1 MDGGDPGSP
10 VPDVRAALERLIQA
24 DESRLGEVYRGLQR
38 GLPADAIAAE
48 LGVRTSNFVWNYKV
62 VAEALLDGKIPAS
75 PHIAKQAA
83 GRSRAVRA
91 AARVPDDIREYL
103 VALEARL
110 DRHATNA
117 RPTRAPRER
126 TIPSDVSP
134 NGGVTTRRS
143 SSLVAA
149 LRGHLE
155 RIDSSLAVDVLE
167 YRGLLAVRD
176 VEGAF
181 ERLLNGG
188 AACAAFRELASAG
201 RLDLTLEQLAVEL
214 GDHVSASVRET
225 ARARL
230 AYFGE
235 RRETR

>member
-1 MDGGDPGSP
+1 MDGGDPGRP
-10 VPDVRAALERLIQA
+10 VPDVRAALERLIRA

-38 GLPADAIAAE
+38 GLSADAIAAE

-83 GRSRAVRA
+83 GRSRALRA
-91 AARVPDDIREYL
+91 AARVPDDTREYL

-110 DRHATNA
+110 DRHGTNA
-117 RPTRAPRER
+117 RAPRER
-126 TIPSDVSP
+126 TVSSHVSP
-134 NGGVTTRRS
+134 NGGATTRRS

-155 RIDSSLAVDVLE
+155 RIDRSLAVDVLE

-176 VEGAF
+176 VEGAL

-201 RLDLTLEQLAVEL
+201 RLDLTLERLAVEL
-214 GDHVSASVRET
+214 GDLVSDDVREN
-225 ARARL
+225 AQARL
-230 AYFGE
+230 AYYSE